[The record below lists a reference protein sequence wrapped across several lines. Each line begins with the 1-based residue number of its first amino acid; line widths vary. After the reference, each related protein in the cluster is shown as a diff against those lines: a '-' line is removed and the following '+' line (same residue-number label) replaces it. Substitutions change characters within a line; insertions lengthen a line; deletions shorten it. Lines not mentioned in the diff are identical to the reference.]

1 MQMRMLKGVC
11 VSSPVCGY
19 IQSRILFRNTL
30 SKCDTAE
37 GHANALRFLTVPWPP
52 LHTLTF
58 GPHPHGCWD
67 FQSLSQGCLGTASS
81 AQICMR

>member
-19 IQSRILFRNTL
+19 IQSRILFRNML
-30 SKCDTAE
+30 SECAAE
-37 GHANALRFLTVPWPP
+37 GHANTVRFLTVPRPP

-58 GPHPHGCWD
+58 GPCRITA
-67 FQSLSQGCLGTASS
+67 GTYKVCPGAV
-81 AQICMR
+81 